1 MKQLR
6 EIWKIFLDILFPA
19 ICLSCGKFLSEDEKN
34 EIALICSPCLESI
47 PINKIVFR
55 TGGQYLLFAA
65 SSYENAV
72 LRNLIH
78 EFKYRNLM
86 TLQKPLGKI
95 IIGYLKRVALPIQD
109 TTIVPIPL
117 HPSRLRSRGFNQA
130 EILARIVGIY
140 LNLSLETE
148 TLKRIKNTKSQ
159 IDLKSHDERRENIK
173 NCFRVSPQSKEK
185 VRDRNILLVDDVY
198 TSGATIDEAAKVL
211 RRAGVKDIKVLVL
224 AKAG

>member
-6 EIWKIFLDILFPA
+6 EIWKIFLDILFPP
-19 ICLSCGKFLSEDEKN
+19 ICLSCRKFLSEKEKD
-34 EIALICSPCLESI
+34 EIALICNPCLESI

-55 TGGQYLLFAA
+55 TGRQYLLFAA

-95 IIGYLKRVALPIQD
+95 IIRYLKGVALPIQD

-130 EILARIVGIY
+130 EILARIVGI
-140 LNLSLETE
+140 SLDLPIETE

-173 NCFRVSPQSKEK
+173 NCFEILAQSKEK
-185 VRDRNILLVDDVY
+185 VKNKNVLLVDDVY

-211 RRAGVKDIKVLVL
+211 RRAGVKDIKALVL